1 MFVLGRVLQFFHRVV
16 DANNVGVGIC
26 NVAVGLWLFR
36 GLVDLVQ
43 RNVTTSVYER
53 TYDVG

>member
-1 MFVLGRVLQFFHRVV
+1 VLGRVLQFFHRVV